1 MTPAVVLVIRAELC
15 LAGGRT
21 ATLFTA
27 LLLFA
32 TLAPAQVGP
41 ARIEKRGDGQTSGPR
56 ECEGPVLKMS
66 EVDVKARIRSK
77 PNPRYTE
84 EARRKG
90 VSGRV
95 VLSVVLCKT
104 GEVGDPE
111 VIEWLPHGLSEG
123 AIKAARRI
131 KFEPARKDDER
142 VNVRVRVLYDFYLS

>member
-1 MTPAVVLVIRAELC
+1 MTIF
-15 LAGGRT
+15 
-21 ATLFTA
+21 FTV

-32 TLAPAQVGP
+32 TLTPAQVGP
-41 ARIEKRGDGQTSGPR
+41 ARIEKRGDGQTSAPQ
-56 ECEGPVLKMS
+56 ECEGPVLKIS
-66 EVDVKARIRSK
+66 EVDVKPRIRSK

-111 VIEWLPHGLSEG
+111 VVEGLPAGLSEE

-142 VNVRVRVLYDFYLS
+142 VNVRVRVLYDFQLF